1 MRNILFITADQL
13 RYDALGHVGTFP
25 VKTPTLDR
33 LAERG
38 TRFENAYCSNPLCVP
53 ARASIMTGTYCC
65 DTGVYY
71 NDQPWDEALDTIPGV
86 LGRNGYYTVACGKRH
101 FRPRGACRGFDKRM
115 ADNSDD
121 YPRYLAAKGLSP
133 QPSTRPGRDGSP
145 HYPPLIKHEMQQDK
159 ATVPLEDYVT
169 VYTSNEA
176 IAELRRINQ
185 RRDCTPLGNEPFF
198 MWLSYIKPH
207 SPCDPP
213 PPYDTMYDPRDLP
226 PPVKSDEELAGFCR
240 EKLWYKSHWDCL
252 SEDDIL
258 KFRARYLG
266 NVTLLDEQIGRVLDA
281 LDALGIADNTLIV
294 FSSDHGE
301 HMGDHHFMQK
311 SFFYDCS
318 AKVPFIFSGPGVAEG
333 KTVSQSVSQIDLL
346 ATLRDYTDLAMPHIT
361 EDTGRPVYAESDF
374 GDARSLL
381 PALKPDGTLPDDRVI
396 LCESGVHGLHIMA
409 RRGNQKYNYYYDSRR
424 IEWFD
429 LDEDPDELHDKGQ
442 GMSLDDVP
450 ADCRAALQD
459 ILNRAG
465 AYHGKPYV
473 FPPDRIWRM
482 FS

>member
-13 RYDALGHVGTFP
+13 RYDALGHVGAFP
-25 VKTPTLDR
+25 VRTPVIDR
-33 LAERG
+33 LAARG

-53 ARASIMTGTYCC
+53 ARASIMTGKYCC

-71 NDQPWDEALDTIPGV
+71 NDQGWSETLDTIPGA

-101 FRPRGACRGFDKRM
+101 FRPAGACRGFDKRM
-115 ADNSDD
+115 ADNSMD
-121 YPRYLAAKGLSP
+121 YPRYLATKGLSP
-133 QPSTRPGRDGSP
+133 FPGERPARDGTP
-145 HYPPLIKHEMQQDK
+145 HTPALTQFEMRRDT

-169 VYTSNEA
+169 VYTSNQA
-176 IAELRRINQ
+176 IQELRRIRQ

-213 PPYDTMYDPRDLP
+213 PPYNTLYKPEDLP
-226 PPVKSDEELAGFCR
+226 PPVKSEEELAGYCR
-240 EKLWYKSHWDCL
+240 EKAWYKSHWDCL
-252 SEDDIL
+252 SEEDIAR
-258 KFRARYLG
+258 FRARYLG
-266 NVTLLDEQIGRVLDA
+266 NVTLLDEQIGRVMDE

-318 AKVPFIFSGPGVAEG
+318 AKVPLIAAGPGVAEG
-333 KTVSQSVSQIDLL
+333 KTVTQSVSQIDLL
-346 ATLRDYTDLAMPHIT
+346 PTFLEYCDLTMPLIRDAAGLPIS
-361 EDTGRPVYAESDF
+361 EESDF
-374 GDARSLL
+374 GDALSLV
-381 PALKPDGTLPDDRVI
+381 PALTEGGMLPDDRII
-396 LCESGVHGLHIMA
+396 LCESGVHGLHVMA

-424 IEWFD
+424 VEWFD

-442 GMSLDDVP
+442 TLSFDDIP
-450 ADCRAALQD
+450 DDFRAALQD
-459 ILNRAG
+459 LLNRAG
-465 AYHGKPYV
+465 RYHGKFYKFQHNV
-473 FPPDRIWRM
+473 WRM